1 MKIMRKAQIIS
12 TIIGELGIVET
23 EGILTEVIFGNRIEG
38 DYILEET
45 ELIRRTKDQINE
57 YLAGKRK
64 NFDIPYS
71 LNGTEFQ
78 VKVWNAL
85 NDIPF
90 GETRTYKDM
99 AEYINHPK
107 AYRAV
112 GGANNKNPIPI
123 IIP

>member
-1 MKIMRKAQIIS
+1 MRKAQIIS

-45 ELIRRTKDQINE
+45 ELIRRTKEQINE

-78 VKVWNAL
+78 IKVWNAL

-90 GETRTYKDM
+90 GETRTYKDI

>member
-1 MKIMRKAQIIS
+1 MRKAQIIS

>member
-1 MKIMRKAQIIS
+1 MRKAQIIS

-45 ELIRRTKDQINE
+45 ELIRRTKEQINE

-78 VKVWNAL
+78 IKVWNAL

>member
-1 MKIMRKAQIIS
+1 MRKAQIIS

-45 ELIRRTKDQINE
+45 ELISRTKEQINE

-64 NFDIPYS
+64 DFDIPYS

-78 VKVWNAL
+78 IKVWNAL

>member
-45 ELIRRTKDQINE
+45 ELISRTKEQINE

-64 NFDIPYS
+64 DFDIPYS

-78 VKVWNAL
+78 IKVWNAL